1 MDRVIDVWVVVRD
14 IRRDEKALR
23 FGDYALDVH
32 VSGMFARVS
41 TAFSIYND
49 NGRNFEGA
57 LEFPLPDG
65 GVVCGYAI
73 DIDGVMTDARVVEK
87 EKARIAFEAEVK
99 LGADP
104 GLVEQV
110 KGNAYR
116 TRIYPIPAHGSRR
129 IRVDYVAPVV
139 LNAAG
144 DAAVMLP
151 MPKCAL
157 AKRDVVIEVEMPERV
172 VPKLGGLG
180 DRRFER
186 AASVWR
192 VEAHDTDVT
201 GDDLCVGIPE
211 IPEVLSAVETCD
223 GDCYFSVSAR
233 IGEGG
238 KAESAVG
245 ERWRIV
251 WDASGSR
258 AKRDIELALEAIAA
272 LPEKAHYELIVFRNV
287 AESARVFESRG
298 ALVSALGAVVYDGG
312 TDLSSLLPVAAEPFD
327 GMTLVFSDGMDT
339 FESDLPMFGA
349 NSAALYSGHAK
360 DAALLR
366 RICGGCAFDL
376 GVLGAGECV
385 RLVQAHQTVVA
396 ALRGEGI
403 SDVQGIG
410 LSAVGRVT
418 VLGRLQGQASAVTL
432 ELSDGRTFA
441 VSLSRADAR
450 DGRTLAS
457 AWAARRVEELSARA
471 DENREILLAIGRHFS
486 IVSPVSSM
494 IVFERLDQWLKYD
507 IEPPEALKELHEAW
521 MLGRKSDSEREKEA
535 QRAALAWK
543 DDIEALWRGR
553 VKWWEA
559 PVPKREYP
567 KSGVFSEMVNAVG
580 GAVHR
585 VAERL
590 APGMGSGVRCEA
602 PRAEFRQRAYRWDND
617 AEENRTAQ
625 DQEMFLCD
633 DDVEVPS
640 SSGDGE
646 RFSWD
651 EDVCEEREVC
661 CEQEVCADVPVPS
674 PMAAA
679 MGGGAMSS
687 AMCAPAAPAPSP
699 MSARAPGMGGVPRA
713 AAPAAP
719 ADAGA
724 EAAISIK
731 AWDPKT
737 PYLEAISDA
746 GKIFGGADALYAEYV
761 KQREKYQDSPSF
773 YLDCAGLFFKQDAT
787 ALAVRILSNLSEIR
801 IENEAMLRV
810 YAWRLREAGE
820 LDLAVRILRKVAK
833 MRPDE
838 LVSWRDLALTLELR
852 AKRDHSVADAEEAL
866 ECFKKAAF
874 TPAKRHDGRYTA
886 IVALE
891 EFNALA
897 AWCEREKWPEGAPKI
912 PEIDAKFR
920 KNLDTDLRIVMMWD
934 ADDTDIDLHVLEPSG
949 EEVYYGHKNS
959 ESGGMNSD
967 DVTTGYGPEEY
978 LHKKAPAGTYRIMS
992 NYFASHQQM
1001 LTGPVTVTA
1010 TVFTNWGRETQTSQT
1025 MSLRL
1030 EKAKDKVAIGSIE
1043 VK

>member
-157 AKRDVVIEVEMPERV
+157 SKRDVVIEVEMPERV

-233 IGEGG
+233 IGEGV

-385 RLVQAHQTVVA
+385 RLVQAHQPVVA

-553 VKWWEA
+553 VHWWET

-580 GAVHR
+580 GAVQR

-590 APGMGSGVRCEA
+590 APGRGSAVRREA
-602 PRAEFRQRAYRWDND
+602 PRREYTWD
-617 AEENRTAQ
+617 
-625 DQEMFLCD
+625 
-633 DDVEVPS
+633 
-640 SSGDGE
+640 
-646 RFSWD
+646 D
-651 EDVCEEREVC
+651 EDVAAPSRRMEWAEDAPCEERTLEC
-661 CEQEVCADVPVPS
+661 SCEPMMMADEPVLRAPVPS
-674 PMAAA
+674 PMPGM
-679 MGGGAMSS
+679 MG
-687 AMCAPAAPAPSP
+687 APAPSP
-699 MSARAPGMGGVPRA
+699 MPGMMGASAPSPMPGMMGAPMPTSCPPAPMAAAMRAPAVPA
-713 AAPAAP
+713 ESAPA
-719 ADAGA
+719 GA
-724 EAAISIK
+724 SAAIAIK

-761 KQREKYQDSPSF
+761 KQREKYQDSPAF
-773 YLDCAGLFFKQDAT
+773 FLDCAGLFFKKDAT

-897 AWCEREKWPEGAPKI
+897 AWCEREKWPGGAPKI

>member
-157 AKRDVVIEVEMPERV
+157 SKRDVVIEVEMPERV

-233 IGEGG
+233 IGEGV

-385 RLVQAHQTVVA
+385 RLVQAHQPVVA

-494 IVFERLDQWLKYD
+494 IVFERIDQWLKYD

-567 KSGVFSEMVNAVG
+567 KSGVFDEAMAAVG

-585 VAERL
+585 VADRL
-590 APGMGSGVRCEA
+590 MGRSNGSA
-602 PRAEFRQRAYRWDND
+602 PREARAGGHREY
-617 AEENRTAQ
+617 Q
-625 DQEMFLCD
+625 
-633 DDVEVPS
+633 
-640 SSGDGE
+640 
-646 RFSWD
+646 WD
-651 EDVCEEREVC
+651 EP
-661 CEQEVCADVPVPS
+661 PVA
-674 PMAAA
+674 PMAAPSPSEVMDEDRFAWEEEVDECCCCEDEGVLECCCDEDPAMDPRRFMAQIRPRSQAAPCPPNLGAA
-679 MGGGAMSS
+679 MGMAAPMSAAMR
-687 AMCAPAAPAPSP
+687 APAAPADEH
-699 MSARAPGMGGVPRA
+699 
-713 AAPAAP
+713 

-746 GKIFGGADALYAEYV
+746 GKIFGGVDALYAEYV
-761 KQREKYQDSPSF
+761 KQREKYQDSPAF
-773 YLDCAGLFFKQDAT
+773 FLDCAGLFFKQDAT

-810 YAWRLREAGE
+810 YAWRLREARE
-820 LDLAVRILRKVAK
+820 YDLAIRILRKVAK

-891 EFNALA
+891 EFNAFA

-912 PEIDAKFR
+912 PEIDEKFR